1 MFKLHST
8 KLLFFLSSGGMHFFS
23 DIFSL
28 LSLGHRVTRQGHY
41 GFLSHLASLQG
52 HLNLG
57 IFSSGHQFS
66 SAFLYL
72 LFLGTSSQGP
82 EVLCRKYREEQ
93 LVFFWPQFS
102 NGAIYW
108 PFGKPYSWIALI
120 TINWFFSPLLRE
132 KKNFCKWKRRH
143 LSWP

>member
-93 LVFFWPQFS
+93 LVFFDHS
-102 NGAIYW
+102 LATV
-108 PFGKPYSWIALI
+108 PFIG
-120 TINWFFSPLLRE
+120 LLGNRILGS
-132 KKNFCKWKRRH
+132 H
-143 LSWP
+143 